1 MIRTVEV
8 FGRANRSS
16 PADTRDAP
24 GLVAGEQ
31 VATVTWRHW
40 AVSGAF
46 GSAGVGKGAATAR
59 SAIASRRRL
68 QRPSPQVE
76 DRKPELLVQTDSFG
90 DLTGH

>member
-1 MIRTVEV
+1 M
-8 FGRANRSS
+8 
-16 PADTRDAP
+16 
-24 GLVAGEQ
+24 
-31 VATVTWRHW
+31 TWRHS
-40 AVSGAF
+40 AESGAF

>member
-1 MIRTVEV
+1 MGTAIAVRTD
-8 FGRANRSS
+8 FSS
-16 PADTRDAP
+16 QKLRRLATR
-24 GLVAGEQ
+24 V
-31 VATVTWRHW
+31 
-40 AVSGAF
+40 
-46 GSAGVGKGAATAR
+46 KNAAQARTAR